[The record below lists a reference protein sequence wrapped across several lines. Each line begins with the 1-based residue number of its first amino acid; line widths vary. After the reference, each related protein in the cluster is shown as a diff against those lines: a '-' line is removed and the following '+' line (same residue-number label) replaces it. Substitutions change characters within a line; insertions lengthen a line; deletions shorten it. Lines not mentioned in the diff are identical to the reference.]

1 MLEKISD
8 KYDAN
13 LIVLGN
19 FNYPKIDLVHYRI
32 NSIINGS
39 NYKFLENTRNCFF
52 QPYVKNSTKG
62 RTSDNPS
69 LLDFMISNNDDL
81 IDTVSLLAPQV
92 KEITPLLKY

>member
-19 FNYPKIDLVHYRI
+19 FNYPKVVWVHYRI

-52 QPYVKNSTKG
+52 KQYVKNLTKG
-62 RTSDNPS
+62 RTSDNTS
-69 LLDFMISNNDDL
+69 LLDLTISNNDDL
-81 IDTVSLLAPQV
+81 IDNASLLAPQV
-92 KEITPLLKY
+92 KGITPLLKY

>member
-19 FNYPKIDLVHYRI
+19 FNYPKIDWVHYRI

-81 IDTVSLLAPQV
+81 IDNVFLLAPQV